1 MRALFVVGLVSAAIL
16 AGCQIAPT
24 PETRFSSPIFTNFSD
39 IATVQD
45 RDRPPY
51 ILSYPDET
59 MFFFPI
65 YERPLRSDLNL
76 KAIACKRSTDGAL
89 IVSARIQN
97 LGADI
102 IPPKEQLYGEISSF
116 RVLARVTWST
126 GASQDVYASL
136 PIPMGVS
143 AVFNLDTKQTRYF
156 ATDVTRIDVLV
167 DPDQIVPDPVR
178 INNALSWQ
186 GTMNPDSPNCDV
198 VRS

>member
-1 MRALFVVGLVSAAIL
+1 MRALFAMGMASAAML
-16 AGCQIAPT
+16 AGCQIGPS
-24 PETRFSSPIFTNFSD
+24 PEAKFSSPIFSDFSD
-39 IATVQD
+39 IATIQD

-76 KAIACKRSTDGAL
+76 KAIACRRSKDGAL

-102 IPPKEQLYGEISSF
+102 IPPKEQLYGEVSSF
-116 RVLARVTWST
+116 RVLARVTWSN
-126 GASQDVYASL
+126 GVRQDVYGSV
-136 PIPMGVS
+136 PFPMGVS
-143 AVFNLDTKQTRYF
+143 AVFNLDTQQTHYF
-156 ATDVTRIDVLV
+156 AQDVTRIEVLV
-167 DPDQIVPDPVR
+167 DPDQVVPDPIR
-178 INNALSWQ
+178 INNVLSWQ